1 MSDLFFKHEK
11 ISSSDYVSIVR
22 HMYMFKTMIQL
33 QNDTFFI
40 EITDDGTVLYTGNGG
55 VPLEVMSYYMMNVT
69 VDNNLLLQ
77 YVKEFKNS
85 EHNRVNVLEVL
96 QSLYSV
102 VSLSIVDYDEL
113 CSAFSKNN
121 LSPNFIYTKEF
132 KSSYTSKKLKLIAM
146 CQELIKVLGK
156 YDDEEMLI
164 PYYDYHSDT
173 VSYIIKHINKRAIRF
188 DTIPLYGNDVFNT
201 LLPVV
206 AFDGSYGI
214 SIKQVIEN
222 TNAVIQY
229 LIRLF
234 NEPVIGSYDVLK
246 RDVLSDATLGYNKDI
261 EYVSG
266 YSTKQDTDDIKYCE
280 VSSGFIRDCLEC
292 FKDLKSIRFFVGAID
307 NHLDR
312 LFRPISASFCTVAS
326 AIYGNIK
333 LKYEDVNNVYDTSK
347 VSSVVDNL
355 LKLTSVDGGL
365 SHIHQSMYMYL
376 IDGSYVYTDFVD
388 NLEVFLHQIHKYME
402 DGTVKVELYK
412 DNSIRVFGDGI
423 DELYDLS
430 DYIDLESIGNTITLE
445 ELIDVLEFSLRV
457 MKVFYHTWKNDDT
470 VFVDA
475 VNGLKII
482 SSLQNERLHYVS
494 TYFNYS
500 VDESL
505 LFNTEMVGYF
515 NDNLLMYGDTMI
527 PNSVRYNIDE
537 LKKSDFM
544 YNIVK
549 TRALGL
555 CVVLNSIS
563 HEMFFNKKVYSKS
576 SYITITPNKD
586 FNTLYVNAEGIEQR
600 KILIPKEFYHTVYAL
615 FHLSD
620 YSFEN
625 IKFKDIVRI
634 LDTLKDTIKDS
645 SKFTGFYGVNG
656 FTLLND
662 RLDVLKGYVDN
673 GDTISVTVSD
683 TVSDVTRNTDVNTDT
698 TMTKELAKT
707 FIESGYDY
715 ISLYKGV
722 MIVYAKD
729 GNKSEVVPKSLYKF
743 FYDTDK
749 FNRVSLQQYIDD

>member
-22 HMYMFKTMIQL
+22 HMYMFKTMVQL

-40 EITDDGTVLYTGNGG
+40 EITEDGTVMYTGNGG
-55 VPLEVMSYYMMNVT
+55 VPLEVMSDYMKSAK
-69 VDNNLLLQ
+69 VDSGLLLQ
-77 YVKEFKNS
+77 YVKEYKNS

-102 VSLSIVDYDEL
+102 VSLSIVGYEEL
-113 CSAFSKNN
+113 SYAFSKTNI
-121 LSPNFIYTKEF
+121 SPNFIYTKEF
-132 KSSYTSKKLKLIAM
+132 KSPYTSKKLKLIAM
-146 CQELIKVLGK
+146 CQELIKVLEK
-156 YDDEEMLI
+156 YDEEEMLV

-173 VSYIIKHINKRAIRF
+173 VSHSIKHINKRVIRF
-188 DTIPLYGNDVFNT
+188 DTIPLYGNDVFDI

-229 LIRLF
+229 LIRLY
-234 NEPVIGSYDVLK
+234 NEPVVGSYDVLK
-246 RDVLSDATLGYNKDI
+246 RDVLSDATLGYNKAI

-266 YSTKQDTDDIKYCE
+266 YSTKQDTDDIKYCS
-280 VSSGFIRDCLEC
+280 VSSGFTRDCLEYL
-292 FKDLKSIRFFVGAID
+292 KDLKSVRLFVEAID
-307 NHLDR
+307 THLDR
-312 LFRPISASFCTVAS
+312 LFRPISDSFCTVAS

-347 VSSVVDNL
+347 VSSVINTL

-365 SHIHQSMYMYL
+365 PHIHQSMYMYL

-402 DGTVKVELYK
+402 AGTVKVELYK
-412 DNSIRVFGDGI
+412 DNSIRVFGCGI
-423 DELYDLS
+423 DELYDMS
-430 DYIDLESIGNTITLE
+430 DYIDLESIGDTITLE
-445 ELIDVLEFSLRV
+445 ELIDVLAFSLRV

-475 VNGLKII
+475 VNGLKMI
-482 SSLQNERLHYVS
+482 SSLKDERLFMS
-494 TYFNYS
+494 IYFNYS

-515 NDNLLMYGDTMI
+515 NDDLLVYGDTII
-527 PNSVRYNIDE
+527 PNSVRYEGDE
-537 LKKSDFM
+537 LKKLL
-544 YNIVK
+544 YNTVK

-555 CVVLNSIS
+555 CVVLNSIAY
-563 HEMFFNKKVYSKS
+563 EMYFNRKEYSKS
-576 SYITITPNKD
+576 SCITITPNAEFD
-586 FNTLYVNAEGIEQR
+586 TLYVDSDIMDLQQC
-600 KILIPKEFYHTVYAL
+600 KIIIPKEYYHTVYAL
-615 FHLSD
+615 FRESG
-620 YSFEN
+620 YSFVN
-625 IKFKDIVRI
+625 IGFKDIIRI
-634 LDTLKDTIKDS
+634 LDTLKEAIRKS
-645 SKFTGFYGVNG
+645 NKFTGFCGVNG
-656 FTLLND
+656 FTMLSG
-662 RLDVLKGYVDN
+662 RLEVLKGYIGS
-673 GDTISVTVSD
+673 GDTVGDVISS
-683 TVSDVTRNTDVNTDT
+683 NDVNTDT
-698 TMTKELAKT
+698 NMTKELAKT
-707 FIESGYDY
+707 FIENGYDY

-729 GNKSEVVPKSLYKF
+729 VDKSEVVPKSLYKF

-749 FNRVSLQQYIDD
+749 FNRVLLQQYIDD